1 VLWSQT
7 WTVEVHEPTAY
18 GAVSGTKMALI
29 LDAGPLCRF
38 GMMGADSGST
48 QEYDTDG
55 ACITKFSA
63 PSGHA
68 TFYAPDGTSG
78 GFVGRADL
86 VGWKE
91 AVQGKT
97 VLKLRRTQTYDTQVL
112 GAGETA
118 WNFADFTGKWEA
130 VGY

>member
-38 GMMGADSGST
+38 GFMAADSGST
-48 QEYDTDG
+48 QEYETDG
-55 ACITKFSA
+55 KCITNYSSPMGGAVFYE
-63 PSGHA
+63 PSGSSA
-68 TFYAPDGTSG
+68 NARRS
-78 GFVGRADL
+78 DL

-97 VLKLRRTQTYDTQVL
+97 VIKLRRTQTYETQVL

-130 VGY
+130 IGY